1 MADFKIIES
10 SSGDLVFAFAE
21 DLKTGAD
28 LVDIALHL
36 LLVGHGVSAHEQVV
50 VHGELLKNAAAISQ
64 VPADCAP
71 GSFAYTADFSYIA
84 QKGLDGEWHE
94 IGGTSN
100 G

>member
-10 SSGDLVFAFAE
+10 SSGVRE
-21 DLKTGAD
+21 DANK
-28 LVDIALHL
+28 VDI
-36 LLVGHGVSAHEQVV
+36 
-50 VHGELLKNAAAISQ
+50 LLKNAAAISQ

>member
-1 MADFKIIES
+1 MANFEII
-10 SSGDLVFAFAE
+10 
-21 DLKTGAD
+21 
-28 LVDIALHL
+28 
-36 LLVGHGVSAHEQVV
+36 GVSPSTKDVYLTGPKDV
-50 VHGELLKNAAAISQ
+50 LLKNAAAISE
-64 VPADCAP
+64 VPEDLLP